1 MAEYNSDESAFNMAF
16 AYLKRIDKI
25 LYYCWSHS
33 RERNIDG
40 WLQDLRALYRELSVK
55 LKDDEDKDIQQMFKD
70 INVICNDRARFLNER
85 KVALFKLD
93 QLEVKMRRL
102 LQKRGMLLPSKSD
115 PRFAIL
121 ER

>member
-1 MAEYNSDESAFNMAF
+1 MAEHITEESAFNMAF

-25 LYYCWSHS
+25 LYFCWFHS
-33 RERNIDG
+33 RQRNIDG

-55 LKDDEDKDIQQMFKD
+55 IKIEEDKDIQDDFKA
-70 INVICNDRARFLNER
+70 INKICNDRARFATE
-85 KVALFKLD
+85 KKQVLFRLD